1 MFLDDIKQKIN
12 EHNLISFD
20 IFDTLLLRPYV
31 TPENLWDHLGDIYN
45 VANFRNIRWWAFL
58 DAREKYC
65 KEGIDEVTIDQIYEF
80 IPEEYKFLQEKEMD
94 LEFKVLQQNY
104 EMKQV
109 VDFAIASGKKV
120 IAVSDMYLPKYF
132 LRKLLDKNGYSEIS
146 QIYVSSEIKLLKG
159 RGELYNYV
167 LNEEKISASKVLH
180 IGDNFHSD
188 VEMAKKN
195 GIDAVYYP
203 KIIDKYFEN
212 NFRAKDY
219 YEKNKI
225 SLETSIMIGLFA
237 LFLHNNNLLTPT
249 ELDSEKYWY
258 KIGVEYAAP
267 LAFGFSQ
274 WLDKKFKEDNIEEA
288 LFVARDG
295 YILQKV
301 FEIVN
306 PHFKTHYIY
315 APRMLSLAGSLDLD
329 KKFEYSDFESISGIK
344 ALKNYFENKYEN
356 INDENSDNE
365 PDLSSRRSA
374 YKYFM
379 EKKAVWKKY
388 SEAEIEYYK
397 NYLEFLH
404 KEDTAKFANR
414 IAMVDLMTTF
424 YTAQVFLQKVLSHKD
439 TIGYYYW
446 VAPEYQHH
454 YSKFLKFT
462 SFSQYRYYIP
472 FVELLITS
480 PELPITGIK
489 DFKPV
494 YKSNNVEKEIIRA
507 EISKYISK
515 GAVDFVQFIYKIFS
529 HDEININYSF
539 INTWIDRFRYTPSK
553 IDAEMFENLS
563 HAWEINHSNYKP
575 IFPNWKIKKNRNL
588 TTLQKI
594 FSVKNEDNHK
604 VLRCCGVK
612 VKFKRKIAK

>member
-1 MFLDDIKQKIN
+1 MLLADLKDKIPN
-12 EHNLISFD
+12 YDLISFD

-31 TPENLWDHLGDIYN
+31 TPESLWDHLGDIYN

-65 KEGIDEVTIDQIYEF
+65 KDGIDEVTIDQIYEF
-80 IPEEYKFLQEKEMD
+80 IPEEYKFLQEKEME

-120 IAVSDMYLPKYF
+120 IAVSDMYLPKDF
-132 LRKLLDKNGYSEIS
+132 LRKLLVKNGYSEIS

-167 LNEEKISASKVLH
+167 LKEENVSPSKVLH

-195 GIDAVYYP
+195 GIEAVFYP

-219 YEKNKI
+219 YSKNKN
-225 SLETSIMIGLFA
+225 SLETSIMLGLFA
-237 LFLHNNNLLTPT
+237 LFLHNNNLLTP

-267 LAFGFSQ
+267 LALGFSQ

-315 APRMLSLAGSLDLD
+315 APRILSLAGTLDLD
-329 KKFEYSDFESISGIK
+329 KKFEFSDFESISGIK

-356 INDENSDNE
+356 KNEENSENE
-365 PDLSSRRSA
+365 PDLSTRRSA

-379 EKKAVWKKY
+379 EKKPVWEKY

-397 NYLEFLH
+397 NYINSLNINGNKLALIDTSTFFFTAHQFLS
-404 KEDTAKFANR
+404 
-414 IAMVDLMTTF
+414 
-424 YTAQVFLQKVLSHKD
+424 KVLVNK
-439 TIGYYYW
+439 TIKGYYYW
-446 VAPEYQHH
+446 INKLFIENFSKKLDFEY
-454 YSKFLKFT
+454 
-462 SFSQYRYYIP
+462 FSYNGIYTALLE
-472 FVELLITS
+472 FLITS
-480 PELPITGIK
+480 PELPIIGIK
-489 DFKPV
+489 DNKPV
-494 YKSNNVEKEIIRA
+494 YNDKAAINEKYRANIIKNIISGALDFSKLSVE
-507 EISKYISK
+507 
-515 GAVDFVQFIYKIFS
+515 IFK
-529 HDEININYSF
+529 DIELPNDVIF
-539 INTWIDRFRYTPSK
+539 INSWIDRFRFTPTK
-553 IDAEMFENLS
+553 IDQ
-563 HAWEINHSNYKP
+563 INFSKLTYSYSVNHEDYKP
-575 IFPNWKIKKNRNL
+575 IFPNWSMNRKKNL

-604 VLRCCGVK
+604 VVRCCGIK
-612 VKFKRKIAK
+612 VKLKRKIMM

>member
-454 YSKFLKFT
+454 YSKFLKIT
-462 SFSQYRYYIP
+462 SFCQYRYYIP

>member
-529 HDEININYSF
+529 HDEINISYSF

>member
-515 GAVDFVQFIYKIFS
+515 GAVDFVQFIYNIFS